1 MTSLLTVTAK
11 DQVTLRKEQLD
22 HLHVQP
28 GDKLAVD
35 ILPDGKVAIRAAKP
49 ANSIA
54 DFAGCLTP
62 AAKRLSIE
70 EIGEAAARGWAG
82 RT

>member
-1 MTSLLTVTAK
+1 MTSLLTVTT
-11 DQVTLRKEQLD
+11 QGQETLRRELPD
-22 HLHVQP
+22 HLHVRP

-35 ILPDGKVAIRAAKP
+35 ILPNGKVARRAAKP

-54 DFAGCLTP
+54 DFAGCLAP

-70 EIGEAAARGWAG
+70 EIGEAAARGWGG